1 MSLIGLLGAG
11 VASVVAMAGIPPNP
25 GRQTPPPGLEERARK
40 AGEPAPEIA
49 LPDDAGKS
57 FALAQA
63 LKKGPVAVVFYRG
76 FW

>member
-11 VASVVAMAGIPPNP
+11 AVLAAGGFPPKA
-25 GRQTPPPGLEERARK
+25 GRPTPPPGLEERARK
-40 AGEPAPEIA
+40 AGEPAPA
-49 LPDDAGKS
+49 LELTDNTGKS